1 MPKTAR
7 LHVWELCG
15 PLGLRPQ
22 AAGRPVP
29 RRSAAEPRE
38 KRLDAIL
45 SDCLRRAGVPV
56 SGQHLFDPPQGS
68 LRTTVGRGAAAIAAS
83 QAVMVATQMGSV
95 VILSR
100 LLAPEE
106 FGLVAMCAPV
116 LALIGM
122 LQDFGL
128 VQATVQKPDLRHEEV
143 NFLFWVNVALSAALA
158 LLLLLISPLVALFY
172 QEPRIGPLIAAMA
185 LIVAANGLGA
195 QHAALLNRR
204 MEYGRIAII
213 GVVGAVAGLG
223 TATAWALVQPSY
235 WALFGGQ
242 LAGTLLPTGLMWLA
256 SRWRPGRPGGAQGGR
271 ALIGFGAG
279 ITGFNFANFFARNL
293 DNVLIGRVWGG
304 AQLGLY
310 DRAYKLLLMPLNQV
324 ANPLS
329 KVMIPA
335 LSRMLDEPDRY
346 RSAYLRV
353 LTLSLL
359 LVLPGVAAAT
369 AMADLL
375 IPFALGAHW
384 AGSAP
389 IFMALGFAGLLQ
401 PLNNPAGWLFIS
413 QGRSTEFMYWGFA
426 TALFAV
432 VAFVL
437 GLPYGALGVAI
448 AYAISEYLKTPVLWL
463 YIGRRGAV
471 RARDVALACGPLV
484 LAGHAALGVVWL
496 ARPWLA
502 EAPVAALL
510 EGALLA
516 YLVTVLLIAPFPQGR
531 AVLAE
536 AGSLL
541 RGGLSKLRSRTIR
554 RATSG

>member
-1 MPKTAR
+1 M
-7 LHVWELCG
+7 
-15 PLGLRPQ
+15 
-22 AAGRPVP
+22 
-29 RRSAAEPRE
+29 
-38 KRLDAIL
+38 
-45 SDCLRRAGVPV
+45 
-56 SGQHLFDPPQGS
+56 SGQYQFDPPQGS
-68 LRTTVGRGAAAIAAS
+68 LRASVGRGAAAIAAS

-95 VILSR
+95 IILSR

-128 VQATVQKPDLRHEEV
+128 VQATVQKPNLRHDEV
-143 NFLFWVNVALSAALA
+143 NFLFWVNVALSVALA

-185 LIVAANGLGA
+185 VIVAANGLGA
-195 QHAALLNRR
+195 QHSALLNRR

-213 GVVGAVAGLG
+213 GVVGAVAGLA
-223 TATAWALVQPSY
+223 TATVWALVQPTY

-242 LAGTLLPTGLMWLA
+242 LAGTLLPAGLMWIA
-256 SRWRPGRPGGAQGGR
+256 SRWRPGMPRGAEGGR

-335 LSRMLDEPDRY
+335 LSRMLDEPGRY

-369 AMADLL
+369 ALAGLL
-375 IPFALGAHW
+375 IPFALGEQW

-426 TALFAV
+426 TAAFAV

-437 GLPYGALGVAI
+437 GLPYGALGVAV
-448 AYAISEYLKTPVLWL
+448 AYAISEYIKTPVLWL

-471 RARDVALACGPLV
+471 RAGDVARTCAPLV
-484 LAGHAALGVVWL
+484 VAAHAALGLVWL
-496 ARPWLA
+496 ARPWLS
-502 EAPVAALL
+502 EGRVEALL
-510 EGALLA
+510 QGAALA
-516 YLVTVLLIAPFPQGR
+516 YLATILLIAPFPTGR
-531 AVLAE
+531 DVLRE
-536 AGSLL
+536 AWLL
-541 RGGLSKLRSRTIR
+541 IRGGLTRLRGLTIR

>member
-1 MPKTAR
+1 
-7 LHVWELCG
+7 
-15 PLGLRPQ
+15 
-22 AAGRPVP
+22 
-29 RRSAAEPRE
+29 
-38 KRLDAIL
+38 
-45 SDCLRRAGVPV
+45 
-56 SGQHLFDPPQGS
+56 
-68 LRTTVGRGAAAIAAS
+68 
-83 QAVMVATQMGSV
+83 
-95 VILSR
+95 
-100 LLAPEE
+100 
-106 FGLVAMCAPV
+106 
-116 LALIGM
+116 
-122 LQDFGL
+122 
-128 VQATVQKPDLRHEEV
+128 
-143 NFLFWVNVALSAALA
+143 
-158 LLLLLISPLVALFY
+158 
-172 QEPRIGPLIAAMA
+172 
-185 LIVAANGLGA
+185 
-195 QHAALLNRR
+195 
-204 MEYGRIAII
+204 
-213 GVVGAVAGLG
+213 
-223 TATAWALVQPSY
+223 
-235 WALFGGQ
+235 
-242 LAGTLLPTGLMWLA
+242 
-256 SRWRPGRPGGAQGGR
+256 
-271 ALIGFGAG
+271 
-279 ITGFNFANFFARNL
+279 
-293 DNVLIGRVWGG
+293 VLIGRVWGG

-463 YIGRRGAV
+463 YIGRLGAV
-471 RARDVALACGPLV
+471 RARDVALACGP
-484 LAGHAALGVVWL
+484 L